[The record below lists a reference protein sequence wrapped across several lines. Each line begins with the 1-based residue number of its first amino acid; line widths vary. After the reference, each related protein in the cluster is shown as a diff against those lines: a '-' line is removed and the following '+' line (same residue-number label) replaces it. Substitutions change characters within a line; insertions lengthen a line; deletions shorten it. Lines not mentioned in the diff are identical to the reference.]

1 MKSHIKMYLLVCI
14 PALLL
19 TGCDTVFDVH
29 PYDVRV
35 KGETNLNA
43 KNIQKIEQTVKSKD
57 TIRFAVISDSHQW
70 LDDLQKAVN
79 DINSRQDSID
89 FVIHCGDISDFGATR
104 EMKWTRERMLKL
116 KMPSVVLL
124 GNHDCLGTGNQ
135 TYEAIY
141 GNPVFSFIAGK
152 VKFVCLNTNLIEYD
166 YSRPVPTFD
175 FMEAE
180 RSADSLDFD
189 RTVVCMHAPPYSEQ
203 FNNNVAK
210 VFNYY
215 IHEFPRLLFWTVTV
229 IIPGRKT
236 FTTTAPCS
244 IWQAAYTSVNITFSP
259 SHQRIIMLKSSIF
272 KFSIWALLLLSA
284 STTASAGEEGLG
296 KENLGKENSEED
308 SLTRYDRRLLR

>member
-14 PALLL
+14 AALLL

-70 LDDLQKAVN
+70 LDDLVDAVN
-79 DINSRQDSID
+79 DINSRKDSID

-141 GNPVFSFIAGK
+141 GNPDFSFIAGGVVPGVLVLK
-152 VKFVCLNTNLIEYD
+152 PDFPENKNDWPFLWGQNEYVID
-166 YSRPVPTFD
+166 LGARYLFLV
-175 FMEAE
+175 
-180 RSADSLDFD
+180 
-189 RTVVCMHAPPYSEQ
+189 HAAQ
-203 FNNNVAK
+203 
-210 VFNYY
+210 
-215 IHEFPRLLFWTVTV
+215 
-229 IIPGRKT
+229 
-236 FTTTAPCS
+236 
-244 IWQAAYTSVNITFSP
+244 
-259 SHQRIIMLKSSIF
+259 
-272 KFSIWALLLLSA
+272 ALLQ
-284 STTASAGEEGLG
+284 E
-296 KENLGKENSEED
+296 
-308 SLTRYDRRLLR
+308 R

>member
-1 MKSHIKMYLLVCI
+1 MKSHIKIYLLVCI
-14 PALLL
+14 AALLL

-43 KNIQKIEQTVKSKD
+43 KNIQKIEQKMKSKD

-70 LDDLQKAVN
+70 LDDLVDAVN
-79 DINSRQDSID
+79 DINRRKDSID

-104 EMKWTRERMLKL
+104 EMKWTRERMQKL

-141 GNPVFSFIAGK
+141 GNPDFSFIAGK
-152 VKFVCLNTNLIEYD
+152 VKFVCLNTNAIEYD
-166 YSRPVPTFD
+166 YSRPVPNFD

-215 IHEFPRLLFWTVTV
+215 IHEFPRLQFCLDGHGHHTKKEDLYNNGTLFYMASSVHFRQYYIFTITPKDYHVEV
-229 IIPGRKT
+229 ID
-236 FTTTAPCS
+236 F
-244 IWQAAYTSVNITFSP
+244 
-259 SHQRIIMLKSSIF
+259 
-272 KFSIWALLLLSA
+272 
-284 STTASAGEEGLG
+284 
-296 KENLGKENSEED
+296 
-308 SLTRYDRRLLR
+308 

>member
-14 PALLL
+14 AALLL

-70 LDDLQKAVN
+70 LDDLVDAVN
-79 DINSRQDSID
+79 DINSRKDSID

-141 GNPVFSFIAGK
+141 GNPDFSFIAGK
-152 VKFVCLNTNLIEYD
+152 VKFVCLNTNAIEYD
-166 YSRPVPTFD
+166 YSRPVPNFD

-180 RSADSLDFD
+180 RSRDSLSFN
-189 RTVVCMHAPPYSEQ
+189 RTVVCMHAAPYSEQ

-215 IHEFPRLLFWTVTV
+215 IHQFPQLLFCLDGHGHHTQTEDLYGDGTLFYMASSCHFHEYYLFTITPKGYKYEV
-229 IIPGRKT
+229 IE
-236 FTTTAPCS
+236 F
-244 IWQAAYTSVNITFSP
+244 
-259 SHQRIIMLKSSIF
+259 
-272 KFSIWALLLLSA
+272 
-284 STTASAGEEGLG
+284 
-296 KENLGKENSEED
+296 
-308 SLTRYDRRLLR
+308 